1 MGKRGYKKEIK
12 TKKKKK
18 KKKAKKKSEE
28 EDKNV
33 GFYYMA
39 NACGRLIGTLTS
51 GIAYLYGGLTTCL
64 ITSTILALAAAIG
77 NLTLPNKSTNQD
89 MTI

>member
-1 MGKRGYKKEIK
+1 V
-12 TKKKKK
+12 
-18 KKKAKKKSEE
+18 AL
-28 EDKNV
+28 NV

-64 ITSTILALAAAIG
+64 ITSTVLALVAAIG